1 MKRMKFLFG
10 QRRMQVLLTLAVLL
24 LAASVVIGSGASFTA
39 QKANAGNIFTA
50 GALTMTNDKDP
61 GVVVTLLNMKP
72 GNSISGDVKLE
83 NTGTLP
89 GAFTLSKTL
98 VGADAASFGDELQ
111 MVVQETA
118 ANHTTTIGAPVY
130 TGAASG
136 AISTLSLGTWQPNPD
151 PSQTHYYR
159 ITVSWP
165 TTPRVPAVSDDSFQ
179 GASVTYAFQWDATS
193 L

>member
-24 LAASVVIGSGASFTA
+24 LAASVVIGSGANFTA
-39 QKANAGNIFTA
+39 QSANAGNIFTA
-50 GALTMTNDKDP
+50 GALSMTNDKAP
-61 GVVVTLLNMKP
+61 GVILTATNMKP
-72 GNSISGDVKLE
+72 GDSVHGDVKLS
-83 NTGTLP
+83 NTGTVA

-98 VGADAASFGDELQ
+98 VGADAVSFGDELQ
-111 MVVQETA
+111 MVVQETQA
-118 ANHTTTIGAPVY
+118 DHTTAIGAAIY

-136 AISTLSLGTWQPNPD
+136 AITNATLGTWLPNPD
-151 PSQTHYYR
+151 PSQTHDYR

-179 GASVTYAFQWDATS
+179 GTSVTYAFQWDATS